1 MTDTLNKEEYVEKI
15 CDAIV
20 AEMSREDLERVVWDH
35 IYDEMLTQKWT
46 DLMMMAQDYGVL
58 AEAN

>member
-46 DLMMMAQDYGVL
+46 DLMMTAQDYGVL
-58 AEAN
+58 AEGN

>member
-20 AEMSREDLERVVWDH
+20 AEMSREDLERFVWDH
-35 IYDEMLTQKWT
+35 MYDEMCTQEWI
-46 DLMMMAQDYGVL
+46 DLIMLAQDYGVL
-58 AEAN
+58 EGDG

>member
-20 AEMSREDLERVVWDH
+20 AEMSRGDLERFVWDH
-35 IYDEMLTQKWT
+35 MYDEICTQEWT
-46 DLMMMAQDYGVL
+46 DLIMLAQDYGVL
-58 AEAN
+58 EEGG